1 MIRLLHAYFP
11 KRTLFLGVSEACLV
25 SLAFLSAILARG
37 GADGAE
43 RIFSGQHGSLKILI
57 LSLGMVAC
65 MHYFDLYDT
74 AVLSNR
80 REVRIRLA
88 QALGTVYSFSVLVD
102 LLYPPLEL
110 GRGIF
115 ILGLLFAA
123 ALLFFWRRLFSKLN
137 GASELAD
144 RVLILGAGPFADVL
158 AGELAGRPELGV
170 RVVGRVVPGQDPT
183 QPEGVDLA
191 DSPRSLQVRLSSGL
205 APDLSCGGLSGDL
218 SRAVK
223 RLRATRIVVAM
234 GDRRG
239 KLPVD
244 ALLSLKCRGLAVQ
257 DGVELYEAVTG
268 KVPIE
273 SVRLGWLLFSP
284 GCHASRMHLAY
295 KRAASIVA
303 SVAGMILSLPLVPWI
318 ILAIKLSSSGPILYR
333 QRRTG
338 RDGMVF
344 DCYKFRTMRADAEAH
359 TGPAW
364 AQDDDPRIARAGKF
378 LRQWRLDELP
388 QLWNVFRGD
397 MSLVGPRPERPE
409 FVAML
414 NREIPYY
421 NLRHTIRPGITGW
434 AQIRYRYGN
443 SVEDAREK
451 LRYDLFYVKNM
462 SAGLDFLVLLH
473 TCKVILLGRGAK

>member
-1 MIRLLHAYFP
+1 M
-11 KRTLFLGVSEACLV
+11 
-25 SLAFLSAILARG
+25 
-37 GADGAE
+37 
-43 RIFSGQHGSLKILI
+43 
-57 LSLGMVAC
+57 
-65 MHYFDLYDT
+65 
-74 AVLSNR
+74 
-80 REVRIRLA
+80 
-88 QALGTVYSFSVLVD
+88 
-102 LLYPPLEL
+102 
-110 GRGIF
+110 
-115 ILGLLFAA
+115 
-123 ALLFFWRRLFSKLN
+123 
-137 GASELAD
+137 
-144 RVLILGAGPFADVL
+144 
-158 AGELAGRPELGV
+158 
-170 RVVGRVVPGQDPT
+170 VGRVAPGLEETRWEGLERIDDPRDP
-183 QPEGVDLA
+183 QSGFRGGP
-191 DSPRSLQVRLSSGL
+191 PSGL
-205 APDLSCGGLSGDL
+205 SGDGLSGDL
-218 SRAVK
+218 ARAVK

-364 AQDDDPRIARAGKF
+364 AQDDDPRITRAGKF